1 LSAAFA
7 LHRIAAILRT
17 SERITKMNSQPEEF
31 MSLEPAEQGSQ
42 NRSQKSEERSQETVE
57 LAEPN
62 PLQPSNEPRT
72 SQSPELWSKRF
83 SWMVFG
89 VLSMVFLTS
98 IIYRPAEVDPNG
110 DYYTICGFKNLT
122 GLPCPGC
129 GLTHSFCEIGK
140 GHMASAF
147 AWNWMGIPLFL
158 LMILIWCKALFIL
171 TRQYRPAFALDKLAA
186 RLRPLRLTTIAFA
199 VYGIGRIIYIFLYN
213 PSARTSNPFSK
224 LFSLL
229 GG

>member
-1 LSAAFA
+1 
-7 LHRIAAILRT
+7 
-17 SERITKMNSQPEEF
+17 
-31 MSLEPAEQGSQ
+31 MSMEPAEQGSQ
-42 NRSQKSEERSQETVE
+42 NSSQQSEDSSQKTIESP
-57 LAEPN
+57 EPSAAQ
-62 PLQPSNEPRT
+62 PAADLQT
-72 SQSPELWSKRF
+72 SQNQELWSKRF

-89 VLSMVFLTS
+89 VLTLVMLTS
-98 IIYRPAEVDPNG
+98 IIYRPAETNPNG

-147 AWNWMGIPLFL
+147 SWNWLGIPLFL
-158 LMILIWCKALFIL
+158 MMILIWCKALFIL
-171 TRQYRPAFALDKLAA
+171 TSQYGPAFALDKLAA
-186 RLRPLRLTTIAFA
+186 RLRPLRLTAIAFA

>member
-1 LSAAFA
+1 
-7 LHRIAAILRT
+7 
-17 SERITKMNSQPEEF
+17 
-31 MSLEPAEQGSQ
+31 MSIEPAEQGSQ
-42 NRSQKSEERSQETVE
+42 TTNQPSIVSRQPDIES
-57 LAEPN
+57 AEPSAV
-62 PLQPSNEPRT
+62 PPSADLQT
-72 SQSPELWSKRF
+72 SQSQELWSKRF

-89 VLSMVFLTS
+89 ALTLVILTS
-98 IIYRPAEVDPNG
+98 VIYRPAETNPNG

-147 AWNWMGIPLFL
+147 AWNWLGIPLFL
-158 LMILIWCKALFIL
+158 MMILIWCKALFIL

-186 RLRPLRLTTIAFA
+186 RLRPLRLTAIAFA